1 MARNNYPESYVTFW
15 EALPQTA
22 RRPSVNKKRA
32 YEVWKRLPPEVIAD
46 VMDAVQKS
54 PPESNPKKWLTAW
67 LTSSH
72 SDGPEQ
78 LLQTTPIDLQTDY
91 PSSQNHTMQ
100 SNSASLVTSKTSGRG
115 RPANAVPHIVM
126 SISVRPEVKETL
138 NKLKYRTGNTI
149 GELVDQAVAL
159 LAKKLE

>member
-32 YEVWKRLPPEVIAD
+32 YEVWKRLSPEVISD
-46 VMDAVQKS
+46 VMDAVHKN
-54 PPESNPKKWLTAW
+54 PPESNPKKWLMTW
-67 LTSSH
+67 LVSSH

-78 LLQTTPIDLQTDY
+78 LLQTPIVQTNC
-91 PSSQNHTMQ
+91 PSSQNHAIQPTP
-100 SNSASLVTSKTSGRG
+100 ASLATSRTSGRG

-126 SISVRPEVKETL
+126 SISVRPEVKEIL

-159 LAKKLE
+159 LAKELE